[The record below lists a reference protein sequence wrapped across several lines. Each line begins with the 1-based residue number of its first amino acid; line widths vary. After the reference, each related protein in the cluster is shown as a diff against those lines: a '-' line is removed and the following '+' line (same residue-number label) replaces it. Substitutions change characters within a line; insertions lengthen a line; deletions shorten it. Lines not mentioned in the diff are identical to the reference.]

1 MFTNQLKA
9 ALRNMLKH
17 RGYTFINI
25 AGLSVGIAVCL
36 LIFLWV
42 RDELT
47 YDRFHTHA
55 DRIHRALWEARFGD
69 NEWKIALVP
78 VPLAGALKSEFPEVE
93 ETTRFVAAGFTLKKG
108 EEFVREQNFLF
119 VDEHFFKVFSGE
131 WISGD
136 PKTALQS
143 PDAIV
148 MTQKSARRY
157 FGEEDPVGKTLLR
170 NDNQPFRVTGV
181 VRDYP
186 RQSHMQFEFLASIQ
200 NIPNVEQRKDH
211 WGSAT
216 CYTYFLLRP
225 GANADELQAK
235 LQAYVDKNVSDEAFS
250 EGNNYSS
257 FPFQAL
263 TDIHLKSN
271 VDAELTPNGNSVYV
285 YIFSV
290 VALIIL
296 ALACI
301 NFVNLT
307 TARSLTRAREV
318 GIRKVLGSQRRQ
330 LIRQFF
336 GEAALYVVLAAGL
349 SLALTR
355 LVLPFFNQF
364 SGKELTLDFF
374 SSPFLPALTGGLIL
388 VTTLLSGAFPAYVL
402 SGFSPLSVIKGQM
415 GGRQGGNWLRKTLVV
430 AQFCISTGLIIG
442 TLIVQSQLRYL
453 QNVNLGFNK
462 EQVLVLK
469 RATSLGNNYGPFLE
483 QMKKL
488 PAVERISTA
497 QFLPGDGFDSTVF
510 EPEQPANFKATS
522 LNYSFVDPGFV
533 ETVQLELA
541 DGRNFASGMTTD
553 SSACLINET
562 AARRLGWDNPIGRQL
577 NFGGQSPFTVVG
589 VVKDFNFRSLH
600 QEIEPIVLMMSPWK
614 LQNIAVRVHAGDMAA
629 NVAAIQ
635 TLWKELAPGA
645 AFEYTFLDQH
655 YDEQYKAEQRM
666 GQVFSVFSVLAIL
679 IACLGLFGLAAF
691 MAEQRRKEIGIRKV
705 LGATVSGVVTL
716 LSKDFLKLVLIA
728 LILVSPL
735 AWYLMNNWLTRFAYH
750 IPMDFASIWWVF
762 AVAGLAAILIAGL
775 TVSFQSIRAAVS
787 NPVDSL
793 RSE

>member
-1 MFTNQLKA
+1 MFTNHLKTA
-9 ALRNMLKH
+9 FRNMLKH

-42 RDELT
+42 RDELA
-47 YDRFHTHA
+47 YDRFHA
-55 DRIHRALWEARFGD
+55 NAGRIHRALWEARFGD

-93 ETTRFVAAGFTLKKG
+93 ETTRFVTGGFTLKKG

-119 VDEHFFKVFSGE
+119 VDENFFRVFSGE

-136 PKTALQS
+136 PKTALES

-148 MTQKSARRY
+148 MTQKSAQRY

-181 VRDYP
+181 IRDYP
-186 RQSHMQFEFLASIQ
+186 SQSHLQFEFLASIQ

-225 GANADELQAK
+225 GASAGELQTK
-235 LQAYVDKNVSDEAFS
+235 LQAYVDKNVAGDEFRQ
-250 EGNNYSS
+250 GNNYSS

-271 VDAELTPNGNSVYV
+271 VDAELTPNGNASYV

-296 ALACI
+296 GLACI

-330 LIRQFF
+330 LVRQFF
-336 GEAALYVVLAAGL
+336 GEAALYVVLATGL

-355 LVLPFFNQF
+355 LVLPAFNRF
-364 SGKELTLDFF
+364 SGKELALDFF

-388 VTTLLSGAFPAYVL
+388 VTTLLSGVFPAYVL
-402 SGFSPLSVIKGQM
+402 SGFSPLSVIKGQV
-415 GGRQGGNWLRKTLVV
+415 GGRQGGNWLRQSLVV
-430 AQFCISTGLIIG
+430 AQFGISTGLIIG
-442 TLIVQSQLRYL
+442 TLIVQDQLRYL
-453 QNVNLGFNK
+453 QTVNLGFNK

-469 RATSLGNNYGPFLE
+469 RATALGNNYGPFLE
-483 QMKKL
+483 QLKKL
-488 PAVERISTA
+488 PVVERVSTA
-497 QFLPGDGFDSTVF
+497 QFMPGDGFDSTIF
-510 EPEQPANFKATS
+510 LPEQPANYKETS
-522 LNYSFVDPGFV
+522 LNYSFVDPGFA
-533 ETVQLELA
+533 ETIQLELA
-541 DGRNFASGMTTD
+541 DGRNFVSGMTTD

-562 AARRLGWDNPIGRQL
+562 AAKRLGWDNPVGRQL
-577 NFGGQSPFTVVG
+577 TFGGRSPYTVVG

-600 QEIEPIVLMMSPWK
+600 QEIEPIVLMMTPWK
-614 LQNIAVRVHAGDMAA
+614 LQNIAIRLQAGEMAE

-635 TLWKELAPGA
+635 SVWKEMAPGA
-645 AFEYTFLDQH
+645 AFEYNFLDQH

-666 GQVFSVFSVLAIL
+666 GQVFTVFSVLAIF

-705 LGATVSGVVTL
+705 LGATIPGIFGL
-716 LSKDFLKLVLIA
+716 LSKDFLVLVVAGLGLA
-728 LILVSPL
+728 APM
-735 AWYLMNNWLTRFAYH
+735 AWYLMSNWLARFAYH
-750 IPMDFASIWWVF
+750 IPMNFASIWWVF
-762 AVAGLAAILIAGL
+762 AVAGLAAVLIAGL
-775 TVSFQSIRAAVS
+775 TVSFQSIRAAVA
-787 NPVDSL
+787 NPVSSL